1 MEDSAVMKK
10 GIPGST
16 LKMIAITTMFID
28 HIGAVIFERILAVK
42 GLYWLNTSDIEA
54 FSSFMEK
61 NGLIYILDTV
71 FRLIGRLGFPIFCF
85 LLIEGFLHT
94 RNVWKYAFRL
104 FLFSLISE
112 IPFDLAF
119 RGELFNTGYQNVFFT
134 LLLGLLALIFIQMA
148 EKKLPGK
155 KVLQYLFVIPV
166 TVVFM
171 LIAGMFIKCDYGSM
185 GVLTIV
191 VMYLFHKQRV
201 WEMAG
206 GCVVLSCMSLS
217 EITAFFAII
226 PVYKYNGERGLR
238 LKYIFYAFYPV
249 HLLILYLITYF
260 WVLRMYLKGCF
271 FNYKNCF
278 WSLAY
283 EKIKSSS
290 I

>member
-1 MEDSAVMKK
+1 
-10 GIPGST
+10 
-16 LKMIAITTMFID
+16 
-28 HIGAVIFERILAVK
+28 
-42 GLYWLNTSDIEA
+42 
-54 FSSFMEK
+54 MEK

-217 EITAFFAII
+217 EITAF
-226 PVYKYNGERGLR
+226 LR
-238 LKYIFYAFYPV
+238 LFRFTNI
-249 HLLILYLITYF
+249 
-260 WVLRMYLKGCF
+260 MG
-271 FNYKNCF
+271 NGD
-278 WSLAY
+278 
-283 EKIKSSS
+283 
-290 I
+290 